1 MPDAIAPPEGDKEK
15 AKPAREIPFASMAT
29 GIKEKLASV
38 QEKKKMGADLL
49 FMTTYMASLAIA
61 NATRPEIFSFAA
73 NRHEYISAKYIGKVD
88 TFVKKWNYSYSEALT
103 IVAERTDN
111 DILRSMLN
119 RYANSID
126 SGVPDE
132 DFLSNEL
139 ATVRSVY
146 RNQLEQ
152 GMSMLQKWGDAYVA
166 MLLSGTVIAVIIMI
180 SVVIYAPSDI
190 QSTFNMSYGIIL
202 AICVFGIT
210 LMYTTVPDDP
220 KSHGLV
226 ARMSKEQDT
235 IRAMERIVVPLT
247 LGVVILL
254 AVLGVAASMIFILAG
269 ILMAPMGI
277 IGFID
282 DSNITQR
289 DNDFSVFIRSFG
301 AIMGGQGTTAVYA
314 LGSIDRKSLPALE
327 PLVNSVYSKLNL
339 GLDEKQV
346 WDRFIGEAGSNLIY
360 KYLNIY
366 RDTVALGGPPEPI
379 GTVVGS
385 SMLEQ
390 TLLREKKDML
400 SKGFIVLLVP
410 MHVAMTGL
418 FVALYQIL
426 VVLTDSVAAMMTK
439 FQSVA
444 ATSGGMSG
452 GTSMSG
458 VFGGGMNLFTNFPK
472 EAMQTYVSITLA
484 ILTVSNIIAARIV
497 GGGDRYM
504 YYFYAAIFCT
514 LTGLVLL
521 LAPSVVGLFF
531 SSEAL
536 TSIGSSVSGTGV

>member
-1 MPDAIAPPEGDKEK
+1 MPDAIAPPPDDKAK
-15 AKPAREIPFASMAT
+15 AKPAREIPFASMVT
-29 GIKEKLASV
+29 GIKNKIASV

-61 NATRPEIFSFAA
+61 NATRPEIFSFSA
-73 NRHEYISAKYIGKVD
+73 NRHEYISAKYVGKVE
-88 TFVKKWNYSYSEALT
+88 TFVKKWNYSYSEALS
-103 IVAERTDN
+103 IVAERTEN
-111 DILRSMLN
+111 DILKSMLS
-119 RYANSID
+119 RYANSIE

-132 DFLSNEL
+132 DFLTNEL

-146 RNQLEQ
+146 RNQIEQ

-226 ARMSKEQDT
+226 TRMSKEQET
-235 IRAMERIVVPLT
+235 IHAMERIIVPLT

-254 AVLGVAASMIFILAG
+254 AVLGVAASLIFILAG

-301 AIMGGQGTTAVYA
+301 AIMGGQGTTGVYA
-314 LGSIDRKSLPALE
+314 LGSIDKKSLPALE
-327 PLVNSVYSKLNL
+327 PLINSVYSKLNL

-439 FQSVA
+439 FQAVA

-536 TSIGSSVSGTGV
+536 TNIGSSVSGTGV

>member
-1 MPDAIAPPEGDKEK
+1 MAEAIAPPSGTQKGP
-15 AKPAREIPFASMAT
+15 PARSLPFATQIA
-29 GIKEKLASV
+29 GLKEKLAGV

-61 NATRPEIFSFAA
+61 DATRPEIFSFAA

-88 TFVKKWNYSYSEALT
+88 TFVKKWNYSYAESLS
-103 IVAERTDN
+103 IVAERTQN

-119 RYANSID
+119 RYANSIE
-126 SGVPDE
+126 SGVPDD

-139 ATVRSVY
+139 STVRSVY
-146 RNQLEQ
+146 RSQLEQ

-166 MLLSGTVIAVIIMI
+166 MLLSGTVIAIIIMI
-180 SVVIYAPSDI
+180 SVVIYSPGDL
-190 QSTFNMSYGIIL
+190 QTTFDMSYAIIL

-210 LMYTTVPDDP
+210 LMYTSVPDDP
-220 KSHGLV
+220 KSHGLTERV
-226 ARMSKEQDT
+226 SKEQET
-235 IRAMERIVVPLT
+235 IHAMERIIVPLT
-247 LGVVILL
+247 LAIIVILVL
-254 AVLGVAASMIFILAG
+254 LGVSASLIFILVG
-269 ILMAPMGI
+269 ILMAPLGI

-282 DSNITQR
+282 DHNITLR

-301 AIMGGQGTTAVYA
+301 AVMGGQGTTAIYA
-314 LGSIDRKSLPALE
+314 LGSIDRKSLTALG

-339 GLDEKQV
+339 GLDEKQC
-346 WDRFIGEAGSNLIY
+346 WDKFIGESGSNLIY
-360 KYLNIY
+360 KYLNIF

-400 SKGFIVLLVP
+400 AKGFIVLLVP
-410 MHVAMTGL
+410 MHIAMAGI

-426 VVLTDSVAAMMTK
+426 LVLTGSVASMMS
-439 FQSVA
+439 QMQNVS
-444 ATSGGMSG
+444 ATSGAQSTGI
-452 GTSMSG
+452 SMGG
-458 VFGGGMNLFTNFPK
+458 VFGGGMNLFTNFPA
-472 EAMQTYVSITLA
+472 EAMQTYVTITLT
-484 ILTVSNIIAARIV
+484 IFTVANIIAARIV

-521 LAPSVVGLFF
+521 LAPMVVGLFF
-531 SSEAL
+531 SAQAL
-536 TSIGSSVSGTGV
+536 TNMGNGASGTGV

>member
-1 MPDAIAPPEGDKEK
+1 MPDAIAPPPEDKAK
-15 AKPAREIPFASMAT
+15 AKPAREIPFASMVT
-29 GIKEKLASV
+29 GIKDKIASV

-61 NATRPEIFSFAA
+61 NATRPEIFSFSA
-73 NRHEYISAKYIGKVD
+73 NRHEYISAKYVGKVE
-88 TFVKKWNYSYSEALT
+88 TFVKKWNYSYSEALS
-103 IVAERTDN
+103 IVAERTEN
-111 DILRSMLN
+111 EILKSMLS
-119 RYANSID
+119 RYANSIE

-132 DFLSNEL
+132 DFLTNEL
-139 ATVRSVY
+139 STVRSVY
-146 RNQLEQ
+146 RNQIEQ

-226 ARMSKEQDT
+226 TRMSKEQET
-235 IRAMERIVVPLT
+235 IHAMERIIVPLT

-254 AVLGVAASMIFILAG
+254 AVLGVAASLIFILAG

-282 DSNITQR
+282 DQNITQR

-301 AIMGGQGTTAVYA
+301 AIMGGQGTTGVYA
-314 LGSIDRKSLPALE
+314 LGSIDKKSLPALE
-327 PLVNSVYSKLNL
+327 PLINSVYSKLNL

-439 FQSVA
+439 FQAVA

-536 TSIGSSVSGTGV
+536 TNIGSSVSGTGV

>member
-1 MPDAIAPPEGDKEK
+1 MPDAIAPPPEDKEGE
-15 AKPAREIPFASMAT
+15 KPARQIPFASMVT
-29 GIKEKLASV
+29 GIKEKVAAV
-38 QEKKKMGADLL
+38 NEKKKMGADLL

-61 NATRPEIFSFAA
+61 NATRPEIFSFAS
-73 NRHEYISAKYIGKVD
+73 NRHEYISAKYISKVD
-88 TFVKKWNYSYSEALT
+88 TFVKKWNYSYAEGLT
-103 IVAERTDN
+103 IVAERTQN

-139 ATVRSVY
+139 STVRSVY

-180 SVVIYAPSDI
+180 SVVIYAPSDL

-226 ARMSKEQDT
+226 DRMSKEQET
-235 IRAMERIVVPLT
+235 IHAMERIIVPLT
-247 LGVVILL
+247 FAVVVILAL
-254 AVLGVAASMIFILAG
+254 LGVASSLIFILAG
-269 ILMAPMGI
+269 ILMAPLGI

-282 DSNITQR
+282 DNNITLR

-314 LGSIDRKSLPALE
+314 LASIDRKSLTALE

-346 WDRFIGEAGSNLIY
+346 WDKFIGESGSNLIY

-400 SKGFIVLLVP
+400 SKGFIVLLIP
-410 MHVAMTGL
+410 MHIAMTGL

-426 VVLTDSVAAMMTK
+426 VVLTDSVSTMMTK
-439 FQSVA
+439 FQDVA
-444 ATSGGMSG
+444 ASSGGMSSG
-452 GTSMSG
+452 VSMSG
-458 VFGGGMNLFTNFPK
+458 VFGGGMSLFTNFPK
-472 EAMQTYVSITLA
+472 EAMQTYVTITLA
-484 ILTVSNIIAARIV
+484 ILTISNIIAARIV

-504 YYFYAAIFCT
+504 YYFYTAIFCT

-536 TSIGSSVSGTGV
+536 TSIGSGVTGTSV

>member
-1 MPDAIAPPEGDKEK
+1 MPEALPPS
-15 AKPAREIPFASMAT
+15 PAAGNQTTIPSREVPFAST
-29 GIKEKLASV
+29 IKGLKEKVAGV
-38 QEKKKMGADLL
+38 EENRKMGADLL

-73 NRHEYISAKYIGKVD
+73 NREEYLSSRYIARVD
-88 TFVKKWNYSYSEALT
+88 TFVKKWNYSYSEGLS
-103 IVAERTDN
+103 IVAERTQN
-111 DILRSMLN
+111 EILRSMLN

-139 ATVRSVY
+139 STVRSVY

-180 SVVIYAPSDI
+180 SVVIYAPSDL
-190 QSTFNMSYGIIL
+190 QATFMMSYGIIL
-202 AICVFGIT
+202 SISVFGIT
-210 LMYTTVPDDP
+210 LMYTSVPDDP
-220 KSHGLV
+220 KSHGLKK
-226 ARMSKEQDT
+226 RESKEQET
-235 IRAMERIVVPLT
+235 IHAMERIIVPLMLAIIVVMAL
-247 LGVVILL
+247 LGIPAGL
-254 AVLGVAASMIFILAG
+254 IFILAG
-269 ILMAPMGI
+269 ILMAPLGI

-282 DSNITQR
+282 DHNITLR

-314 LGSIDRKSLPALE
+314 LGSLDKKSLPALE
-327 PLVNSVYSKLNL
+327 PLINSVYSKLNL

-346 WDRFIGEAGSNLIY
+346 WDKFIGESGSNLIY

-366 RDTVALGGPPEPI
+366 RDTVSLGGPPEPI

-400 SKGFIVLLVP
+400 AKGFIVLLIP
-410 MHVAMTGL
+410 MHIAMTGI

-426 VVLTDSVAAMMTK
+426 VVLTGSVSTMMTK
-439 FQSVA
+439 FQEMSA
-444 ATSGGMSG
+444 SSGGQSSG
-452 GTSMSG
+452 ASMSG
-458 VFGGGMNLFTNFPK
+458 VFGGGMSLFTNFPQQ
-472 EAMQTYVSITLA
+472 EMNTYVIITLA
-484 ILTVSNIIAARIV
+484 IMTISNIIAARIV

-514 LTGLVLL
+514 LSGMVLL
-521 LAPSVVGLFF
+521 LAPMVVGLFF
-531 SSEAL
+531 NPEAL
-536 TSIGSSVSGTGV
+536 TSMGSGT